1 MESVANQISD
11 STILNLIRENNL
23 KGWNLLYDK
32 YTSMMYGII
41 YTHKDDKGLAD
52 EILINLF
59 IRLKEEQMLLRIN
72 FALCVCIPYHTYSNA
87 EQELKRRGI
96 NCTESP
102 FMGNSILHIFN
113 SQYTAIKKVAAKFK
127 ISKKKVKQNLHKEFL
142 ILRSNNQDNHPL
154 QEDEVDKEIV
164 LLYH

>member
-11 STILNLIRENNL
+11 STILNLIRENNF

-32 YTSMMYGII
+32 YASIIYGII
-41 YTHKDDKGLAD
+41 YTHTDDKGLAD
-52 EILINLF
+52 EILISLF
-59 IRLKEEQMLLRIN
+59 IRLKEEQMLLKIN
-72 FALCVCIPYHTYSNA
+72 FVLCVCILSHTYNNTV
-87 EQELKRRGI
+87 QELKRRGI

-102 FMGNSILHIFN
+102 FMGNSILHIFS
-113 SQYTAIKKVAAKFK
+113 SQYTTIKKVAAKFK

-142 ILRSNNQDNHPL
+142 ILRTHRHQV
-154 QEDEVDKEIV
+154 DEVDKEIV

>member
-41 YTHKDDKGLAD
+41 YTHNDDKGLAD

-72 FALCVCIPYHTYSNA
+72 FALCLCIPHHTYSIA

-142 ILRSNNQDNHPL
+142 ILRSNNQDNHSL
-154 QEDEVDKEIV
+154 QDGEVDKEIV

>member
-113 SQYTAIKKVAAKFK
+113 SQYWRQTTIFFFAP
-127 ISKKKVKQNLHKEFL
+127 
-142 ILRSNNQDNHPL
+142 NHPFRL
-154 QEDEVDKEIV
+154 RFAQKQSLHIS
-164 LLYH
+164 LGKYMNG